1 MRNEPNEMFFHVTI
15 NAGHGM
21 HFEKSQCILLNEFDK
36 IKQFYKLYAV
46 ETIVRQWSDRYKNCY
61 FALIFAC
68 CRENFL
74 HQVHCD
80 CVAAKT
86 LAEAE
91 QEFKKREDARK
102 KLVIQPTH
110 EEKL

>member
-1 MRNEPNEMFFHVTI
+1 M
-15 NAGHGM
+15 
-21 HFEKSQCILLNEFDK
+21 
-36 IKQFYKLYAV
+36 
-46 ETIVRQWSDRYKNCY
+46 
-61 FALIFAC
+61 
-68 CRENFL
+68 

-102 KLVIQPTH
+102 KIVIQPTH